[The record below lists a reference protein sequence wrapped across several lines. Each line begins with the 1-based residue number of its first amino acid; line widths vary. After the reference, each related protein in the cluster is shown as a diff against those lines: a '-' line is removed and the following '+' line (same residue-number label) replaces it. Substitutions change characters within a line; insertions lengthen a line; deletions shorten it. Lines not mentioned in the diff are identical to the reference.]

1 MLSEIYFLSSFFC
14 WILPRF
20 CRLLPSSFPSPSV
33 LSDKAAGVRLRALCF
48 RGSRQNAS
56 FSPENMTDGQKSAIK
71 RSKFKQFPITK
82 ALSGTIFQK
91 NVAKPARISK
101 IAFVS
106 SGEVSEWLKEHAWKA
121 CIRSKPYQGFK
132 SLPHR
137 HADFH
142 FILFASFLS
151 LFLFSVCSFQ
161 FIRLITAV
169 LLNKVCLYIF
179 HLRARDFLWLRND
192 SQHKSGCDSAVKK
205 FRKHSAIFT
214 YAWKRR
220 RLEYGE

>member
-1 MLSEIYFLSSFFC
+1 
-14 WILPRF
+14 
-20 CRLLPSSFPSPSV
+20 
-33 LSDKAAGVRLRALCF
+33 
-48 RGSRQNAS
+48 
-56 FSPENMTDGQKSAIK
+56 MTAGQKSAIK

-101 IAFVS
+101 IALVS

-192 SQHKSGCDSAVKK
+192 GQHKSGCDSLSKNSENTPQFSHMHGSAGGLNMGGIRRARQKVPQDPFLHRFCLAAAEKK
-205 FRKHSAIFT
+205 QHNAGDFLLQLAYNPI
-214 YAWKRR
+214 WR
-220 RLEYGE
+220 RLS

>member
-1 MLSEIYFLSSFFC
+1 ME
-14 WILPRF
+14 
-20 CRLLPSSFPSPSV
+20 
-33 LSDKAAGVRLRALCF
+33 LCF
-48 RGSRQNAS
+48 RVSRQNAS
-56 FSPENMTDGQKSAIK
+56 SSPENVPSGQKSAIK

-101 IAFVS
+101 IALVS
-106 SGEVSEWLKEHAWKA
+106 RGEVSEWLKEHAWKA

-142 FILFASFLS
+142 FILFVSLLS
-151 LFLFSVCSFQ
+151 LFLFSVFFFQ

-169 LLNKVCLYIF
+169 LLTRSAFIF
-179 HLRARDFLWLRND
+179 FICGPETSYGCGMTVSINLAVTALSKNSENTPQFSHMHGNTRGLND
-192 SQHKSGCDSAVKK
+192 GGNEET
-205 FRKHSAIFT
+205 R
-214 YAWKRR
+214 
-220 RLEYGE
+220 